1 MEKLTKMVRYIA
13 IWREFMEKEKLRNLK
28 RVLSTLSQEEAEKV
42 VNLFE
47 SGQKTGYAT
56 IDKPWDEFYESI
68 DKNNIFLN
76 TTPYQG
82 LILNNEQFPNEIAL
96 EYFGAKITFG
106 ELIKNIDAVA
116 KSLEEYD
123 VKKGDFVTICST
135 TTPEVVYAFYAV
147 SKLGAVANVISP
159 FYEPEDFM
167 NRINECESNIIIMVD
182 KFMPKFK
189 DVLNKNKMS
198 NVIILPMMNSSILK
212 YVTKGY
218 KADESRNEIQWKQF
232 VKDGRMRNVSE
243 FDPYEFNK
251 PQAMVYSSGTTGAS
265 KGILLSVDSFQ
276 KLINAYGNS
285 GFDTS
290 RLQKVYQNIPPWHS
304 TGLSL
309 GINFPLSYG
318 VRVCTDPRF
327 DHDVFIKNVLKFK
340 PEYILTNTSMYQG
353 FTFEKSLKRLNKK
366 SLSFLKYPVEG
377 GEPLTEQDIQNI
389 EEVFRTHGS
398 SARLL
403 NGYGECECGATIT
416 TDITGHK
423 FSNNASGIP
432 LPEITT
438 VGIFDDDFKE
448 LKYGE
453 RGNVVVRT
461 EIGMIEYFKNQ
472 EATEKFFHI
481 DSDGVCWSQ
490 TGDIGYINEDGSLV
504 VLGRKSDYSVIN
516 GMKIFN
522 FDIERAILKSGIVKL
537 CEIQTHPENDNELV
551 AHIVWENE
559 ISSNLKQNL
568 GLLDSY
574 LKTIQDTVR
583 EEMGIEEAIPYSFCT
598 RDSFPS
604 AHSGKRDIKFIKEDV
619 EGLVK
624 LNTSLSKKINKIK

>member
-1 MEKLTKMVRYIA
+1 
-13 IWREFMEKEKLRNLK
+13 MEKEKLQNLK
-28 RVLSTLSQEEAEKV
+28 RVIANLSDIEAKRVIE
-42 VNLFE
+42 LFE
-47 SGQKTGYAT
+47 NGQKTGYAT
-56 IDKPWDEFYESI
+56 IDKPWDEFY
-68 DKNNIFLN
+68 KNSDENSLFLN

-82 LILNNEQFPNEIAL
+82 LVLNNINYPNEIAL

-106 ELIKNIDAVA
+106 ELIKNIDKVA
-116 KSLEEYD
+116 KSLEEYGI
-123 VKKGDFVTICST
+123 KKGDFITICST

-159 FYEPEDFM
+159 FYEPKDFM
-167 NRINECESNIIIMVD
+167 NRINECESNMIIMVD
-182 KFMPKFK
+182 KFIPKFK
-189 DVLNKNKMS
+189 DVLNKRKNA
-198 NVIILPMMNSSILK
+198 NVVVLPMMNSSLLRFISK
-212 YVTKGY
+212 RY
-218 KADESRNEIQWKQF
+218 KIDGTSNEVLWKQF
-232 VKDGRMRNVSE
+232 VKDGSLRDQTIL
-243 FDPYEFNK
+243 DPYEINK

-318 VRVCTDPRF
+318 VKVCTDPRF
-327 DHDVFIKNVLKFK
+327 EHDVFIKNVLKFK

-353 FTFEKSLKRLNKK
+353 FTFEKSLKRLKGK

-377 GEPLTEQDIQNI
+377 GEPLTERDIRNI
-389 EEVFRTHGS
+389 EEVFRNNGS
-398 SARLL
+398 TARLL

-423 FSNNASGIP
+423 FSNDASGIP
-432 LPEITT
+432 LPNITT
-438 VGIFDDDFKE
+438 IGIFDDEFNE

-453 RGNVVVRT
+453 RGNVVART
-461 EIGMIEYFKNQ
+461 EIGMLEYFKNP
-472 EATEKFFHI
+472 EATEKFFYV
-481 DSDGVCWSQ
+481 DENGTRWSQ
-490 TGDIGYINEDGSLV
+490 TGDVGYINEDGSLV
-504 VLGRKSDYSVIN
+504 VLGRKSDYSIIDDT
-516 GMKIFN
+516 KIYN
-522 FDIERAILKSGIVKL
+522 FDIERAILKTGTVKL

-559 ISSNLKQNL
+559 ISSQLEQKPELLEELLKQ
-568 GLLDSY
+568 
-574 LKTIQDTVR
+574 IQNQVSA
-583 EEMGIEEAIPYSFCT
+583 EIGIEEAIPFNFCI

-604 AHSGKRDIKFIKEDV
+604 AHSGKRDIKFIKSDI
-619 EGLVK
+619 EGLIRINNK
-624 LNTSLSKKINKIK
+624 SKKLIR